1 MRDNTTIHQ
10 YIRLPDSQKPTVIYK
25 HIILMRDPG
34 AKPCHL
40 DLLRYSD
47 ASDCRDGGNLTEVAS
62 LRDSRLRGND
72 KENAGMTQKTRL
84 FQYFSQYSH
93 DLVDLLFLDNQ
104 RRQHANDI
112 GAGRQSNDS
121 VLE

>member
-1 MRDNTTIHQ
+1 
-10 YIRLPDSQKPTVIYK
+10 
-25 HIILMRDPG
+25 MRDPG

-47 ASDCRDGGNLTEVAS
+47 ASACRDGGNLTEVAS

-84 FQYFSQYSH
+84 FQYFSQYGN

-112 GAGRQSNDS
+112 GAGRQSNYS